1 MQFFS
6 NFACVRFL
14 IGRVACARA
23 RGRAR
28 RVRACVRVACA
39 RVRDKKSAGAREFLE
54 NLACA
59 KIIFRVRIRR
69 VRDANRVSDVCA
81 CESFQDFAC
90 VEILFLGLTRDTLCA
105 MLFLLGKR
113 PCEWSF
119 YDYFQDPQ
127 ADLP

>member
-1 MQFFS
+1 M
-6 NFACVRFL
+6 
-14 IGRVACARA
+14 RVAGA
-23 RGRAR
+23 G
-28 RVRACVRVACA
+28 ACGRVACA

-119 YDYFQDPQ
+119 YGRF
-127 ADLP
+127 